1 MTMRVTD
8 LVKIII
14 DQKKDIKIAVDMTVG
29 KGNDSKYI
37 LETTGVERLYGF
49 DIQKEAEDAAKKLIG
64 EDERFV
70 FHLES
75 HEKIDNY
82 IKEGLDL
89 VVYNLGYLP
98 GGDKEIT
105 TNYKST
111 IKSLEKT
118 LGLMN
123 PDGLIIITIYPGHP
137 AGKLESERIEKFLN
151 NLDSKKY
158 AVMKL
163 AYQNRPNNPPY
174 VMVVKTFTKVSVLPS
189 I

>member
-1 MTMRVTD
+1 MGMRITD

-14 DQKKDIKIAVDMTVG
+14 DQKKDAKIAADMTVG

-37 LETTGVERLYGF
+37 LKNTEVEKLYGF
-49 DIQKEAEDAAKKLIG
+49 DIQKEAANAAKNLIG
-64 EDERFV
+64 EDDRFI
-70 FHLES
+70 FHLQS
-75 HEKIDNY
+75 HEKVDEY

-89 VVYNLGYLP
+89 VVFNLGYLP
-98 GGDKEIT
+98 GGDKKIT
-105 TNYKST
+105 TDYKST

-118 LGLMN
+118 LELMN
-123 PDGLIIITIYPGHP
+123 PDGLIILTIYPGHP
-137 AGKLESERIEKFLN
+137 AGKIESEIIEEYLAKI
-151 NLDSKKY
+151 DPKKY

-174 VMVVKTFTKVSVLPS
+174 IMVVQ

>member
-1 MTMRVTD
+1 MGMKITD

-14 DQKKDIKIAVDMTVG
+14 DQKKDAKIAADMTLG

-37 LETTGVERLYGF
+37 LENTGVERLYSF
-49 DIQKEAEDAAKKLIG
+49 DIQKEAEVKSKKLIG
-64 EDERFV
+64 EDPRFV
-70 FHLES
+70 FHLAS
-75 HEKIDNY
+75 HDKVEEY

-105 TNYKST
+105 TKYNST

-118 LGLMN
+118 LKLLN
-123 PDGLIIITIYPGHP
+123 PQGLIIITIYPGHP
-137 AGKLESERIEKFLN
+137 AGKIESEKLEEFLAQI
-151 NLDSKKY
+151 DSKKY

-163 AYQNRPNNPPY
+163 TYQNRPNNPPY
-174 VMVVKTFTKVSVLPS
+174 LMVIENTQNTN
-189 I
+189 

>member
-1 MTMRVTD
+1 MGMRVTD

-14 DQKKDIKIAVDMTVG
+14 DTKKDIKIAADMTVG

-37 LETTGVERLYGF
+37 LENTGVEWLYGF
-49 DIQKEAEDAAKKLIG
+49 DIQKESEEAAKNLIG
-64 EDERFV
+64 QDSRFI

-75 HEKIDNY
+75 HETVDDY

-98 GGDKEIT
+98 GGNKEIT
-105 TNYKST
+105 TKYEST

-118 LGLMN
+118 LKLMREN
-123 PDGLIIITIYPGHP
+123 GLIILTIYPGHP
-137 AGKLESERIEKFLN
+137 AGKVESEKIEKYLAKI
-151 NLDSKKY
+151 DPKKY

-174 VMVVKTFTKVSVLPS
+174 VMLIKNTQ
-189 I
+189 

>member
-1 MTMRVTD
+1 MGMRVTD

-14 DQKKDIKIAVDMTVG
+14 DQKKDAKIAADMTVG
-29 KGNDSKYI
+29 RGNDSKYI
-37 LETTGVERLYGF
+37 LDKTEVEKLYGF
-49 DIQKEAEDAAKKLIG
+49 DIQKEAELEARKLIG
-64 EDERFV
+64 KDSRFI
-70 FHLES
+70 FHLQS
-75 HEKIDNY
+75 HEKVDEY

-89 VVYNLGYLP
+89 VVFNLGYLP
-98 GGDKEIT
+98 GGNKEIT

-123 PDGLIIITIYPGHP
+123 PDGLIILTIYPGHP
-137 AGKLESERIEKFLN
+137 AGKIESEKIEEYLAKI
-151 NLDSKKY
+151 DPKKY

-174 VMVVKTFTKVSVLPS
+174 IMVIENTKKT

>member
-1 MTMRVTD
+1 MGMRFTD

-14 DQKKDIKIAVDMTVG
+14 DQKKCAKIAADMTVG

-37 LETTGVERLYGF
+37 LDNTSVERLYGF
-49 DIQKEAEDAAKKLIG
+49 DIQKEAEKAARNLIG
-64 EDERFV
+64 KDERFI

-75 HEKIDNY
+75 HEKVDKY

-89 VVYNLGYLP
+89 AVFNLGYLP

-118 LGLMN
+118 LGLMD

-137 AGKLESERIEKFLN
+137 AGKIESEKIEKFLAS
-151 NLDSKKY
+151 LDTKKY

-174 VMVVKTFTKVSVLPS
+174 IMVVQ

>member
-1 MTMRVTD
+1 MGMRVND

-14 DQKKDIKIAVDMTVG
+14 DQKKYAKIAADMTVG

-37 LETTGVERLYGF
+37 LDNTSVEKLYGF
-49 DIQKEAEDAAKKLIG
+49 DIQKEAEIAAKSLIG
-64 EDERFV
+64 DDDKFI
-70 FHLES
+70 FNLES
-75 HEKIDNY
+75 HDKVDKF

-105 TNYKST
+105 TKYDST
-111 IKSLEKT
+111 IKSLEIT
-118 LGLMN
+118 LGLLN
-123 PDGLIIITIYPGHP
+123 PEGLIIITIYPGHP
-137 AGKLESERIEKFLN
+137 AGKIESEKIEKYLEK
-151 NLDSKKY
+151 LDTKKY

-174 VMVVKTFTKVSVLPS
+174 IIIVQSN
-189 I
+189 

>member
-1 MTMRVTD
+1 MGMRITD

-14 DQKKDIKIAVDMTVG
+14 DQKKDAKIAADMTVG

-37 LETTGVERLYGF
+37 LENIRVEKLYGF
-49 DIQKEAEDAAKKLIG
+49 DIQKEAEIESKKLIG
-64 EDERFV
+64 EDPRFI
-70 FHLES
+70 FHLAS
-75 HEKIDNY
+75 HDKVEEY

-105 TNYKST
+105 TNYEST
-111 IKSLEKT
+111 LKSLEKT
-118 LGLMN
+118 LKLLN
-123 PDGLIIITIYPGHP
+123 PQGLIILTIYPGHP
-137 AGKLESERIEKFLN
+137 AGKIESKELEKFLEKIN
-151 NLDSKKY
+151 PKKY

-174 VMVVKTFTKVSVLPS
+174 LMVVKTL
-189 I
+189 

>member
-14 DQKKDIKIAVDMTVG
+14 DQKKDIKIAADMTVG

-37 LETTGVERLYGF
+37 LENIRVEKLYGF
-49 DIQKEAEDAAKKLIG
+49 DIQKEAEIESKKLIG
-64 EDERFV
+64 EDPRFI
-70 FHLES
+70 FHLAS
-75 HEKIDNY
+75 HDKVEEY

-105 TNYKST
+105 TNYEST
-111 IKSLEKT
+111 LKSLEKT
-118 LGLMN
+118 LKLLN
-123 PDGLIIITIYPGHP
+123 PQGLIILTIYPGHP
-137 AGKLESERIEKFLN
+137 AGKIESKELEKFLEKIN
-151 NLDSKKY
+151 PKKY

-174 VMVVKTFTKVSVLPS
+174 LMVVKTL
-189 I
+189 

>member
-1 MTMRVTD
+1 MGMRVTD

-14 DQKKDIKIAVDMTVG
+14 DTKKDAKIAADMTVG

-37 LETTGVERLYGF
+37 LENTRVEKLYGF
-49 DIQKEAEDAAKKLIG
+49 DIQKEAEIASKKLIG
-64 EDERFV
+64 EDPRFI
-70 FHLES
+70 FHLAS
-75 HEKIDNY
+75 HDKVEEY

-105 TNYKST
+105 TKYKTT

-118 LGLMN
+118 LKLLN
-123 PDGLIIITIYPGHP
+123 PQGLIILTIYPGHP
-137 AGKLESERIEKFLN
+137 AGKIESEELEKFLEKIN
-151 NLDSKKY
+151 PKKY
-158 AVMKL
+158 AVIKL

-174 VMVVKTFTKVSVLPS
+174 IVVIENTQKT